1 MTYKPILYIQEKL
14 VCLIDGGGG
23 GGGGGGFLKIIW
35 EIGWV
40 FISGECLI

>member
-23 GGGGGGFLKIIW
+23 GGDFLKIVW

>member
-23 GGGGGGFLKIIW
+23 GGGGGFLKIIG
-35 EIGWV
+35 EIGGV

>member
-23 GGGGGGFLKIIW
+23 GGGDFLKIIW

>member
-14 VCLIDGGGG
+14 VCLIDWGGGEG
-23 GGGGGGFLKIIW
+23 GDFLKIIW